1 MTTRLAMQLGLSAV
15 LIGTPLALVVFARIA
30 ARIDAMVKRHRR
42 EWLKRTRVVSFP
54 QKGFRDYHNSVR
66 VRQ

>member
-1 MTTRLAMQLGLSAV
+1 MSTRLAFQLGLSAIC
-15 LIGTPLALVVFARIA
+15 IGTPLALLLFARIA

-42 EWLKRTRVVSFP
+42 QWLKRNRVVSFP

-66 VRQ
+66 VR